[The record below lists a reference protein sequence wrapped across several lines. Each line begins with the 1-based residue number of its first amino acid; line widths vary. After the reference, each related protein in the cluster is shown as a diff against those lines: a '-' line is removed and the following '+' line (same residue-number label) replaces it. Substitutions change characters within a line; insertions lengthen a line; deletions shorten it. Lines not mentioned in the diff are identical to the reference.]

1 MDCYYPR
8 RFSFSLISAIVA
20 MFLLFSIPAFSA
32 EASFSFIE
40 FNISFIL
47 GLTLPVLLVAVL
59 MKPKS
64 RSHWIFPSLLS
75 LSVLA
80 LLFSLTYM
88 GTFQN
93 TATLSFSVIFL
104 ALLYLWPLFNELTS
118 NNNAI
123 EIKSIRTSI
132 YLIHISVA
140 FYLLTL
146 WFTAQVNV
154 YFGWAII
161 NFIMLIIGLIQVAK
175 LSSDIPRLSLY
186 RLILPW
192 VLGIVFSVTM
202 FFWLTG
208 GLQLTWIVILL
219 VLTFVAALVNGNWL
233 LLQQIINSQPIGNTL
248 EHISQEELFTF
259 THDPATNLPNYQQA
273 LKFFEKKEKSIG
285 RQKLAAVVL
294 KPINFQQVNSVL
306 GHHNSDIL
314 LLQLAYCLQK
324 KAAENVQLLE
334 LDSVGINVR
343 LARLQS
349 LHFLV
354 VVDVSNVKHDRKSVI
369 DELCQQLSMSVP
381 EAMSFKSFSLNFEL
395 AFGVAFTGEHGDNA
409 AEVIEHATDALLSAE
424 TQQLAINY
432 YDHDSALYTERQLL
446 NMEILKQDLADDNLY
461 WYLQPQIN
469 LNDKNIKGF
478 ELMVHWYN
486 GGDDPLELHEFIEV
500 AEHSGDVYH
509 LTQKMI
515 TQACSALF
523 NLSRFGIY
531 QPVSINLSSTDLLEP
546 ELVDFIEKQA
556 EKFAVSTKY
565 LIVELSEAVMLSAN
579 VRAKSMIDQLR
590 AAGVGIAIDNFSGSY
605 ESLRYLRKMSIN
617 QVKID
622 CQYLGN
628 TDESRAEKAIVNA
641 LINLAKTMSLPLVGI
656 GVDNS
661 TVEQTFLSMGG
672 DIAQGSLIKRGIVF
686 DELEIWLKAWF
697 RDNPNAKPS

>member
-1 MDCYYPR
+1 MDCFTPR
-8 RFSFSLISAIVA
+8 RFSYSLISAIIA
-20 MFLLFSIPAFSA
+20 IFWLFSFPAFSA
-32 EASFSFIE
+32 EASFNFIE
-40 FNISFIL
+40 FNISFVL

-59 MKPKS
+59 MKPTS
-64 RSHWIFPSLLS
+64 VTHWVFPTLLS
-75 LSVLA
+75 ISVLS
-80 LLFSLTYM
+80 LLFSLTYI
-88 GTFQN
+88 GELQT

-104 ALLYLWPLFNELTS
+104 ALIYLWPLFNELSS
-118 NNNAI
+118 NNNAV

-132 YLIHISVA
+132 YLINIGAV
-140 FYLLTL
+140 FYLLCL
-146 WFTAQVNV
+146 WFTPQINA

-161 NFIMLIIGLIQVAK
+161 NFVLLIIGLIQVAK
-175 LSSDIPRLSLY
+175 LSTDKLSLSLS

-208 GLQLTWIVILL
+208 ELQKTWIVVLL
-219 VLTFVAALVNGNWL
+219 VITFVAALTNGNWL
-233 LLQQIINSQPIGNTL
+233 LLQQIINSKPTGNAI
-248 EHISQEELFTF
+248 EHISQEELFAF

-273 LKFFEKKEKSIG
+273 LKCFELKQKSIG

-324 KAAENVQLLE
+324 KVAENVQLLE
-334 LDSVGINVR
+334 LDSVGINIR

-395 AFGVAFTGEHGDNA
+395 AFGIAFTGEHGDNA
-409 AEVIEHATDALLSAE
+409 AEVIEHATDALLLAE
-424 TQQLAINY
+424 NQQLAINY
-432 YDHDSALYTERQLL
+432 YDHGTALYTERQLL
-446 NMEILKQDLADDNLY
+446 NMEVLKQDLADDNLY

-486 GGDDPLELHEFIEV
+486 GGDKPLELHEFIEI
-500 AEHSGDVYH
+500 AEYSGDVYY

-546 ELVDFIEKQA
+546 ELVDYIEKQA

-565 LIVELSEAVMLSAN
+565 LIVELSESVMLSAN
-579 VRAKSMIDQLR
+579 VRAKSMIDQLK
-590 AAGVGIAIDNFSGSY
+590 ASGVGIAIDNFSGSY

-641 LINLAKTMSLPLVGI
+641 LVNLAKTMKLPLVGI
-656 GVDNS
+656 GIDNS
-661 TVEQTFLSMGG
+661 TVEQTFISMGG
-672 DIAQGSLIKRGIVF
+672 DIAQGTFIKQGIVF
-686 DELEIWLKAWF
+686 DELEIWIKAWF
-697 RDNPNAKPS
+697 RDNPNAKPH